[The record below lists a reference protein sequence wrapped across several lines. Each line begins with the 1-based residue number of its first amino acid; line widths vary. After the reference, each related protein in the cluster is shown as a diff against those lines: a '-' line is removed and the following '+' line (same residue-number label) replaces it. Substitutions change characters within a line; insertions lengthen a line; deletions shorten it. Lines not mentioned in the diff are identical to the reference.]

1 MTLQF
6 QTQHILTNISS
17 ETKRTTIELVQETTY
32 RQIFRWYD
40 SDTIYQAENKI
51 RKQATTSNYSLF
63 LSSFIRT
70 HLFSHLLRYTLSSL
84 LLSRSMYL
92 LCYAPNE
99 PFLLPLPEIRSL
111 SYQNRTK
118 SNRLKFR
125 PGSSAGEARQT
136 LLCKYEQDFCFPWVN
151 QLHRQSPSLNIL
163 LLQKFHGY

>member
-17 ETKRTTIELVQETTY
+17 ETKRTTIELMQETTY

-84 LLSRSMYL
+84 LLLEVCICSVTHLMNRFCSLCRRFDLSRT
-92 LCYAPNE
+92 
-99 PFLLPLPEIRSL
+99 
-111 SYQNRTK
+111 RTER
-118 SNRLKFR
+118 NLIGWNFVQELRLEKHAR
-125 PGSSAGEARQT
+125 HSSASTNKSSA
-136 LLCKYEQDFCFPWVN
+136 FP
-151 QLHRQSPSLNIL
+151 
-163 LLQKFHGY
+163 G